1 MRTSEI
7 KTFKINRSYTRFS
20 WVAPL
25 VFFVLSLLSVGLLFL
40 PGNFIAMMAVSGF
53 CVCVSSLFLWRS
65 YRRAKQLPF
74 SSINADQDGLWPTHL
89 SKETGLIKW
98 NEVHSIKTNL
108 HALRLDLLDANGKLL
123 IKLNYQLSDFNLF
136 WSLLLEKALKPVKLS
151 YPIRYG
157 KGSFYHAS
165 FIVGLVVFLLIIWYF
180 RMFIPDF
187 GYVIVA
193 VGIGCIFYTY
203 LTRVSRLEILRDNLI
218 IAYPYR
224 SRMIYRVDIATIK
237 MVDLFAKEG
246 VREPAVQIFIRDSNR
261 PIELPILG
269 MDAINIYQAL
279 KLWLK
284 GNR

>member
-1 MRTSEI
+1 MRTNEV

-25 VFFVLSLLSVGLLFL
+25 VFFALSLLSVGLLFL
-40 PGNFIAMMAVSGF
+40 PGNFIALMAVSGF
-53 CVCVSSLFLWRS
+53 CIFFSSLFLWRS

-89 SKETGLIKW
+89 SKEAGLIKW

-108 HALRLDLLDANGKLL
+108 HALRLNLLDANGNVL

-151 YPIRYG
+151 YPIKYG

-193 VGIGCIFYTY
+193 VGIGGIFYTY
-203 LTRVSRLEILRDNLI
+203 LTRVSRVEILRDNLI

-224 SRMIYRVDIATIK
+224 SRMLYRVDIATIK

>member
-1 MRTSEI
+1 MGGTIGVLCPFSFI
-7 KTFKINRSYTRFS
+7 GWLAFLAWQFHSDDGSVWFLRF
-20 WVAPL
+20 
-25 VFFVLSLLSVGLLFL
+25 F
-40 PGNFIAMMAVSGF
+40 
-53 CVCVSSLFLWRS
+53 SSLFLWRS

-74 SSINADQDGLWPTHL
+74 SSINADQDGLWSTHL
-89 SKETGLIKW
+89 SKEAGLIKW
-98 NEVHSIKTNL
+98 NDVHSIKTNL
-108 HALRLDLLDANGKLL
+108 HALRLDLLDANGNVL

-151 YPIRYG
+151 YPIKYE
-157 KGSFYHAS
+157 KGSFYHTS

-193 VGIGCIFYTY
+193 VGIGGIFYTY
-203 LTRVSRLEILRDNLI
+203 LTRVSRFEILRDNLI

-224 SRMIYRVDIATIK
+224 SRMLYRVDIATIK
-237 MVDLFAKEG
+237 MVDLFANEG